1 MKTSQVV
8 GLLDREFRVVE
19 VGDPYLVKHA
29 LTDTGRAQATEGFLR
44 EKSGLMFNFTQI
56 VSKVYCVVFTTR
68 EVLDRLLKITKE
80 PSLLFTHHPHDYHE
94 DARGVRPFPEDY
106 LAKLK
111 QREIAAYTIHTP
123 LDVGLNVSVSKS
135 LAQRLSLSNPEPF
148 SEACGGHLGVM
159 GSLHTNDLDGMA
171 RHVCRSLNISTVDVF
186 DYGATE
192 GPVAVV
198 AGGGDQPK
206 ILKEAKDLG
215 CRTYITGTV
224 VHRWKR
230 KSIQETNAE
239 FHRLARKWKIN
250 LIGASHHCTEKCA
263 VEDVATYLQ
272 GNNLQATFLEDPI
285 LGDYTKGN
293 WKERESQGLP
303 Q

>member
-8 GLLDREFRVVE
+8 ELLDREFRVVE

-29 LTDTGRAQATEGFLR
+29 LSDTGRAQATEGFLR
-44 EKSGLMFNFTQI
+44 EKSGLMFNFTEI

-68 EVLDRLLKITKE
+68 EALGRLLDIAKE

-94 DARGVRPFPEDY
+94 EAQGIGPFPGDY
-106 LAKLK
+106 LAELK
-111 QREIAAYTIHTP
+111 QREIAVYTIHTP
-123 LDVGLNVSVSKS
+123 LDVGLSISVSKS
-135 LAQRLSLSNPEPF
+135 LAQRLSLSNPQPF
-148 SEACGGHLGVM
+148 SEGCGGHLGVM
-159 GSLHTNDLDGMA
+159 GSLSTRNLDEMA
-171 RHVCRSLNISTVDVF
+171 RHVCRSLSISTVDVF
-186 DYGATE
+186 DYGASE
-192 GPVAVV
+192 GLVAVV

-206 ILKEAKDLG
+206 ILEEGKNLG

-250 LIGASHHCTEKCA
+250 LIGASHYSTEKCA
-263 VEDVATYLQ
+263 VEDVATYLR
-272 GNNLQATFLEDPI
+272 GDDLEATFLEDPI

-293 WKERESQGLP
+293 WKKRES
-303 Q
+303 

>member
-1 MKTSQVV
+1 MRTSQVV
-8 GLLDREFRVVE
+8 DLLDREFRVLE

-29 LTDTGRAQATEGFLR
+29 FTDTGRAQATEAFLQ
-44 EKSGLMFNFTQI
+44 EKSGLMFDFTGV
-56 VSKVYCVVFTTR
+56 VSEVYCVVFTTR
-68 EVLDRLLKITKE
+68 EVLDRLVHITKE
-80 PSLLFTHHPHDYHE
+80 PSLLFTHHPHDYLE
-94 DARGVRPFPEDY
+94 DARGIGPFPEDY
-106 LAKLK
+106 LAELK
-111 QREIAAYTIHTP
+111 QRKIAVYTIHTP
-123 LDVGLNVSVSKS
+123 LDVGLSISVSRS
-135 LAQRLSLSNPEPF
+135 LTQRLSLSNPQPF

-159 GSLHTNDLDGMA
+159 GSLSTRNLDEMA
-171 RHVCRSLNISTVDVF
+171 GHVCRSLNISTVDVF

-224 VHRWKR
+224 VDRWKR

-250 LIGASHHCTEKCA
+250 LIGASHYCTEKCA
-263 VEDVATYLQ
+263 VEDVAAYLR
-272 GNNLQATFLEDPI
+272 GDGLEATFLEDPI
-285 LGDYTKGN
+285 LGDYIKGN
-293 WKERESQGLP
+293 WKRRES
-303 Q
+303 